1 MIKEFNEYVSNYD
14 MSNINIKFKYS
25 HSLRVRSL
33 NKIYAKL
40 LNFSEEDIALAELI
54 GLLHDIGRFEQIR
67 IYNSINDHETID
79 HADLG
84 IKILFEDGL
93 IKKFWNNEEDYEII
107 KFAIKNHN
115 KYEIPVVDDARMLKQ
130 AKLIRDSDK
139 IDILYLLGVID
150 ELNTRATT
158 EEITEGIIDSIKNHE
173 LVDTSKRKNVN
184 DDIASKYG
192 YVYDM
197 NYDIC
202 LRDLK
207 KNFESYYE
215 TVGNQ
220 EIFKDI
226 YDEVNSYIDS
236 RLEKYNIEILTLD

>member
-1 MIKEFNEYVSNYD
+1 MIDKFNRYVNNYD
-14 MSNINIKFKYS
+14 MNNTNIKFKYK
-25 HSLRVRSL
+25 HSLRVKSL

-40 LNFSEEDIALAELI
+40 LNFSEEDIKLAEVI

-67 IYNSINDHETID
+67 IYNSINDHTTID

-84 IKILFEDGL
+84 VKILFEDGL
-93 IKKFWNNEEDYEII
+93 IKNFWNKEEDYEII

-115 KYEIPVVDDARMLKQ
+115 KYEIPLTSDERMLKH

-139 IDILYLLGVID
+139 IDILYLLGVVD
-150 ELNTRATT
+150 ELKTRATT
-158 EEITEGIIDSIKNHE
+158 EEITKEIINTIKSHE
-173 LVDTSKRKNVN
+173 LVNTKNNKNIN

-192 YVYDM
+192 YVYDI

-202 LRDLK
+202 LNDLR

-220 EIFKDI
+220 DIFKEI
-226 YDEVNSYIDS
+226 YDEVNKYIDS
-236 RLEKYNIEILTLD
+236 RLEKYDIELLTLD

>member
-1 MIKEFNEYVSNYD
+1 MIQEFNEYVSNYD

-40 LNFSEEDIALAELI
+40 LNFPEEDIALAELI

-93 IKKFWNNEEDYEII
+93 IKKFWSNEEDYEII

-130 AKLIRDSDK
+130 AKLIR
-139 IDILYLLGVID
+139 
-150 ELNTRATT
+150 
-158 EEITEGIIDSIKNHE
+158 
-173 LVDTSKRKNVN
+173 
-184 DDIASKYG
+184 
-192 YVYDM
+192 
-197 NYDIC
+197 
-202 LRDLK
+202 
-207 KNFESYYE
+207 
-215 TVGNQ
+215 
-220 EIFKDI
+220 
-226 YDEVNSYIDS
+226 
-236 RLEKYNIEILTLD
+236 